1 MPAHLGTV
9 LTPAGSQ
16 GYVSFVCGH
25 LGPLLAWG
33 EGPTMRGFL
42 ARCAHDS
49 GCEDGTP
56 EPKPRLDQ
64 GGRKL
69 EDAPRWSH
77 GLPAGQGR
85 TGRFPRVLAGPGD
98 PSAVAPHRQSGQDT
112 SDVHRDLW
120 LIQMSGPEESW
131 VRAGRQHGHVAQPGA
146 SGRVGATVTSQTDRS
161 QRGGGPMRKAGSV
174 GRSAEQVHGAG
185 ARGRG
190 AGQVGRTGASGRG
203 AQGAVLRFDAQGGGK

>member
-1 MPAHLGTV
+1 
-9 LTPAGSQ
+9 
-16 GYVSFVCGH
+16 
-25 LGPLLAWG
+25 
-33 EGPTMRGFL
+33 MRGFL

-49 GCEDGTP
+49 GREDGTP

-112 SDVHRDLW
+112 SDVH
-120 LIQMSGPEESW
+120 
-131 VRAGRQHGHVAQPGA
+131 
-146 SGRVGATVTSQTDRS
+146 
-161 QRGGGPMRKAGSV
+161 
-174 GRSAEQVHGAG
+174 
-185 ARGRG
+185 
-190 AGQVGRTGASGRG
+190 
-203 AQGAVLRFDAQGGGK
+203 